1 MKTIVAPQLAF
12 MAIVCMVF
20 GTGKPQM
27 AQKKVLLTKVDQQ
40 IYFFYD
46 FSLRKSDLQVLQKS
60 KIKISEYNFG

>member
-27 AQKKVLLTKVDQQ
+27 AQKKVLVTKVDQQ
-40 IYFFYD
+40 IYFFMIFDYGKVNC
-46 FSLRKSDLQVLQKS
+46 KSCKNLK
-60 KIKISEYNFG
+60 